1 MQKKKMFQWI
11 WLFSILA
18 IAGLSCNTI
27 NQIGRTSATAQAVI
41 TQVKG
46 IATQGESLVNTAQ
59 AFATR
64 EFPGLWDT
72 AAAYATQ
79 NPGLVSTAQAF
90 ITQEA
95 PKLASTAQAWATQNP
110 QLRATGNALM
120 TRAAGG
126 EEAPQIPEGIP
137 VLPADQIKNLYAS
150 PGYVSYF
157 TTRDFKDVVNY
168 YKGAMVANGWE
179 IVPKGTV
186 ETDSVSVLNYKMPN
200 RAASVVISQDLVGK
214 RTAVVITLQQK

>member
-11 WLFSILA
+11 WFFSILA
-18 IAGLSCNTI
+18 IASLSCNTL

-64 EFPGLWDT
+64 EFPGLLDT
-72 AAAYATQ
+72 AEAYATQ

-95 PKLASTAQAWATQNP
+95 PRLMFTAQAWATEHP
-110 QLRATGNALM
+110 QLGATGNALM
-120 TRAAGG
+120 TRAVSG
-126 EEAPQIPEGIP
+126 EATPQLPEGIP
-137 VLPADQIKNLYAS
+137 VLP
-150 PGYVSYF
+150 
-157 TTRDFKDVVNY
+157 
-168 YKGAMVANGWE
+168 
-179 IVPKGTV
+179 
-186 ETDSVSVLNYKMPN
+186 
-200 RAASVVISQDLVGK
+200 
-214 RTAVVITLQQK
+214 